1 MKYLPYFKFD
11 AESWLTGKIQLLP
24 VDEIGIYIN
33 LISRLW
39 KASGSLKNDRFLPR
53 LLGASQE
60 QFDKAI
66 ADFLELDIITIN
78 DDNEI
83 HIKFIDEQLAER
95 AVFLSKCSAGGKN
108 KASKATLKG
117 TSTNVKGN
125 LSNVQ
130 GSSTNLEVT
139 LKGTNS
145 NPLVLIEEK
154 KEEEKRKENIRE
166 DINNGTQDIAVQI
179 LGTELALDFQRWL
192 GLWRDTHGNGRDML
206 LSMQEAQLKLLYT
219 LPKDVAKQTL
229 EKAIRGNW
237 KALHD
242 IRQPRQGE
250 TINNAKNRLT
260 GVLNDA
266 PVFGANERGRK

>member
-11 AESWLTGKIQLLP
+11 AESWLTGKVQLLP

-33 LISRLW
+33 LISRFW

-53 LLGASQE
+53 LLGARQE
-60 QFDKAI
+60 QFDKAL
-66 ADFLELDIITIN
+66 ADFLELEIIAIN

-83 HIKFIDEQLAER
+83 HIKFIEEQLAER
-95 AVFLSKCSAGGKN
+95 AVFISKCSAGGKN

-117 TSTNVKGN
+117 TNSNVQGN
-125 LSNVQ
+125 LSNV
-130 GSSTNLEVT
+130 EDT
-139 LKGTNS
+139 LKGTIS
-145 NPLVLIEEK
+145 NKKIEEK
-154 KEEEKRKENIRE
+154 KEEKKRE
-166 DINNGTQDIAVQI
+166 DINNCTQDIAIQI

-206 LSMQEAQLKLLYT
+206 LSMQEAQLKLLYS
-219 LPKDVAKQTL
+219 LPKEVAKETL

-250 TINNAKNRLT
+250 RLTTAPARQT
-260 GVLNDA
+260 GVLNEV
-266 PVFGANERGRK
+266 PTFSNNERGRK

>member
-1 MKYLPYFKFD
+1 VKYLPYFKFD
-11 AESWLTGKIQLLP
+11 AESWLTGKVQLLP

-33 LISRLW
+33 LISRIW
-39 KASGSLKNDRFLPR
+39 KASGTLKNDRFLPR

-66 ADFLELDIITIN
+66 ADFLELEIISVN
-78 DDNEI
+78 EDNEI
-83 HIKFIDEQLAER
+83 HIKFINEQLAER
-95 AVFLSKCSAGGKN
+95 EVFISKCSAGGKN

-117 TSTNVKGN
+117 TS
-125 LSNVQ
+125 SNVQ

-145 NPLVLIEEK
+145 NPLVLIEDKKREEK
-154 KEEEKRKENIRE
+154 KIEDKKE
-166 DINNGTQDIAVQI
+166 DINNCTHDIAVQI